1 VEWAEEIAE
10 LERRREWSREHGGA
24 DAVRRQRAAG
34 RGLARERI
42 AGLVDDGSFREI
54 GALTG
59 EASYDEANQVV
70 GVTPAN
76 PIIGRARLAGRPISV
91 LADDFTLR
99 GGSADSTIL
108 EKWAFMERHALEHR
122 TPLVRLVDGAGGSV
136 KTVDQYGAT
145 VIPGYEWPA
154 DQQLATI
161 PVVGVALG
169 PCAGFAAV

>member
-1 VEWAEEIAE
+1 VPWSEELAE
-10 LERRREWSREHGGA
+10 LEHRRAWSQEHGGV

-42 AGLVDDGSFREI
+42 AGLVDAGSFREI

-59 EASYDEANQVV
+59 DAEYDASNRVAA
-70 GVTPAN
+70 VTPAN
-76 PIIGRARLAGRPISV
+76 PIIGRARLDGRPVSV

-122 TPLVRLVDGAGGSV
+122 TPSSGWWTAPAGASRPS
-136 KTVDQYGAT
+136 TSTARR
-145 VIPGYEWPA
+145 
-154 DQQLATI
+154 
-161 PVVGVALG
+161 
-169 PCAGFAAV
+169 